1 MALSLRPMRQE
12 EWDAYLAHSIEEYAR
27 EIAENFE
34 LDLERARQSAQ
45 EQTSHR
51 LKDGLQTPNFY
62 AYCIEQETAS
72 ARTRIGHLNFTIN
85 REEGFAWLDDIELD
99 EPYRGQGYGG
109 EVLSLVEQTLTAQGI
124 RSLSLHVAGTNQRA
138 FRRYQKSGF
147 KITGYNM
154 TKRW

>member
-1 MALSLRPMRQE
+1 VLSIRPMRPD
-12 EWDAYLAHSIEEYAR
+12 EWDDYLAHNTEEYAR

-34 LDLERARQSAQ
+34 LALDRARQSAQ
-45 EQTSHR
+45 EQASHR

-72 ARTRIGHLNFTIN
+72 GRTRIGHLSFSIN
-85 REEGFAWLDDIELD
+85 QGEGFAWLDDIELF

-109 EVLSLVEQTLTAQGI
+109 EVLSLVEQALTAQGI
-124 RSLSLHVAGTNQRA
+124 RSLSLHVFGTNQRA
-138 FRRYQKSGF
+138 LRRYQKSGF

-154 TKRW
+154 MKKW